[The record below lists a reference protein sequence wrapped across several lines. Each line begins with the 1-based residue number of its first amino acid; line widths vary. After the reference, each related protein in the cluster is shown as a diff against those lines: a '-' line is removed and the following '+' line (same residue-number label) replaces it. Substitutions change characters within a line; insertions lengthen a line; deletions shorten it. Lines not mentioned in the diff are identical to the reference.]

1 MVYYILKNSERMKR
15 MKVTVTI
22 DRPLGSVHPS
32 HPDIVYMVNYGYVGG
47 IIAPDGEEQ
56 DVYVLGV
63 DQPVKTFTGRII
75 AVIHRNDDIEE
86 KWVAAPD
93 GVSLTPDQIMEKVS
107 FVEKYFD
114 SHVIMTE
121 DALTSGNRAE

>member
-1 MVYYILKNSERMKR
+1 

-32 HPDIVYMVNYGYVGG
+32 HPDIVYTVNYGYVEG
-47 IIAPDGEEQ
+47 IIAQNGEEQ

-63 DQPVKTFTGRII
+63 DKPVKTFTGRII

-93 GVSLTPDQIMEKVS
+93 AGPDHGKGEFRREV
-107 FVEKYFD
+107 FRLARNYD
-114 SHVIMTE
+114 
-121 DALTSGNRAE
+121 

>member
-1 MVYYILKNSERMKR
+1 

-32 HPDIVYMVNYGYVGG
+32 HPDIVYTVNYGYVEG

-56 DVYVLGV
+56 DVYILGV
-63 DQPVKTFTGRII
+63 DKPVKTFTGRII

-121 DALTSGNRAE
+121 DA

>member
-93 GVSLTPDQIMEKVS
+93 GVSLTPDQIMEKLS

-121 DALTSGNRAE
+121 DA

>member
-32 HPDIVYMVNYGYVGG
+32 HPDIVYTVNYGYVEG
-47 IIAPDGEEQ
+47 IIAPGGEEQ
-56 DVYVLGV
+56 GVYILGV
-63 DQPVKTFTGRII
+63 DKPVKTFTGRII

-93 GVSLTPDQIMEKVS
+93 GVNLTPDQIMEKVS

-121 DALTSGNRAE
+121 DA

>member
-1 MVYYILKNSERMKR
+1 MVYYILGKTRERMR
-15 MKVTVTI
+15 HMTVTVTI

-32 HPDIVYMVNYGYVGG
+32 HPDIVYTVNYGYVEG

-56 DVYVLGV
+56 DVYILGV
-63 DQPVKTFTGRII
+63 DVPLATFTGRII

-93 GVSLTPDQIMEKVS
+93 GMSFTPDEIMEKVS

-114 SHVIMTE
+114 SHVTMTE
-121 DALTSGNRAE
+121 DA

>member
-1 MVYYILKNSERMKR
+1 
-15 MKVTVTI
+15 MKVTVTF
-22 DRPLGSVHPS
+22 DRPLGSVNTWL
-32 HPDIVYMVNYGYVGG
+32 PDIVYTVNYGYVEG

-56 DVYVLGV
+56 DVYDLGV
-63 DQPVKTFTGRII
+63 DKPVKTFTGRII

-121 DALTSGNRAE
+121 DA